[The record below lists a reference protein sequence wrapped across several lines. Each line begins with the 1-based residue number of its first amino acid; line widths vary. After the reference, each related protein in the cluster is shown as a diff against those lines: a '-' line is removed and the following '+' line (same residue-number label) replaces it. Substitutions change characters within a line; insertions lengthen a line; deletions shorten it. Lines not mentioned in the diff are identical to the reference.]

1 MSGPR
6 NPASSSG
13 SIVSGGRPIFFSTL
27 RPISAAGTPSVF
39 RRWHASS
46 AVPSDWNSPATILGA
61 IYPRPHLF
69 FRLSSANSPAT
80 LDFYG
85 RILSSSKRSPDDEP
99 GDDDQRH
106 GDDAPDREDRGEW
119 QADPIPQRTD
129 SERSDPVAE
138 LIESDHLSCHHGGEV
153 GKLIPAEADAQWQK
167 REHARPAS
175 PKTTIPS
182 ASSCT
187 REET

>member
-13 SIVSGGRPIFFSTL
+13 SIVSGGRAIFFSTL

-39 RRWHASS
+39 RRWPASS
-46 AVPSDWNSPATILGA
+46 AVPSDWNSPAKILDA
-61 IYPRPHLF
+61 NI
-69 FRLSSANSPAT
+69 RLLRT
-80 LDFYG
+80 D
-85 RILSSSKRSPDDEP
+85 LSSSKRSPDDDP

-138 LIESDHLSCHHGGEV
+138 LIESDQLSCHHGREV

-167 REHARPAS
+167 RRACEAD
-175 PKTTIPS
+175 
-182 ASSCT
+182 
-187 REET
+187 